1 LDLLADSSSYTS
13 FFGGAISM
21 TIALEEALKLLLE
34 GAKVSLELSLLSIF
48 LGMIIGLLIAIMEVY
63 GGKVLR
69 YIAMGYENAIRG
81 IPLLVIY
88 FILYYSI
95 PSITG
100 FSMDPFTT
108 AIVGL
113 GIRSSAYQSQIF
125 RGAIQAVE
133 EGQIEAALS
142 LGMSKWQV
150 IRHII
155 LPQALRIALP
165 GWMNEYTI
173 VLKDTSIAI
182 AIGVVE
188 LTRQARYLVS
198 YYLRPFLYYGMA
210 ALIYLVI
217 VLSIGYLAG
226 YLGKKYQIIGLGGGV
241 TRA

>member
-1 LDLLADSSSYTS
+1 M
-13 FFGGAISM
+13 AIS
-21 TIALEEALKLLLE
+21 LEEAFKFLLQ
-34 GAKVSLELSLLSIF
+34 GAKVSIELSILSIL
-48 LGMIIGLLIAIMEVY
+48 LGMLVGLVVAIAEVY
-63 GGKVLR
+63 GGRVLR
-69 YIAMGYENAIRG
+69 YVAMGYENAVRG
-81 IPLLVIY
+81 IPLLAIY
-88 FILYYSI
+88 FILYYSLPMI
-95 PSITG
+95 FG

-108 AIVGL
+108 AVLGL

-125 RGAIQAVE
+125 RGAIQAIE

-142 LGMSKWQV
+142 LGMTKWQV
-150 IRHII
+150 IRHVV

-198 YYLRPFLYYGMA
+198 YYLRPFLFYGMA

-217 VLSIGYLAG
+217 VLSVGYLAG
-226 YLGKKYQIIGLGGGV
+226 YLGKKYQVIGLGGGV
-241 TRA
+241 ARA

>member
-1 LDLLADSSSYTS
+1 M
-13 FFGGAISM
+13 AIS
-21 TIALEEALKLLLE
+21 LGEAFKFLLE
-34 GAKVSLELSLLSIF
+34 GAKISIELSILSIL
-48 LGMIIGLLIAIMEVY
+48 LGMIIGLLVAIAEVY

-69 YIAMGYENAIRG
+69 YIALGYENAIRG

-88 FILYYSI
+88 FILYYSMPI
-95 PSITG
+95 IFNS
-100 FSMDPFTT
+100 SMDPFTT
-108 AIVGL
+108 AVLGL

-125 RGAIQAVE
+125 RGAIQAIE

-142 LGMSKWQV
+142 LGMNKWEV
-150 IRHII
+150 IRHVV

-210 ALIYLVI
+210 ALIYLAI
-217 VLSIGYLAG
+217 VLSVGYLAG
-226 YLGKKYQIIGLGGGV
+226 YFGRKYQVIGLGGGV
-241 TRA
+241 ARV

>member
-1 LDLLADSSSYTS
+1 MTVNLGEAIRPLLD
-13 FFGGAISM
+13 
-21 TIALEEALKLLLE
+21 
-34 GAKVSLELSLLSIF
+34 GAKVSLELSILSIL
-48 LGMIIGLLIAIMEVY
+48 LGMVIGLLIAIIEVY
-63 GGKVLR
+63 GGKILR
-69 YIAMGYENAIRG
+69 YIALGYENAIRG
-81 IPLLVIY
+81 VPLLVIY

-95 PSITG
+95 PMMTG

-108 AIVGL
+108 AVIGL

-133 EGQIEAALS
+133 EGQIEAALA

-150 IRHII
+150 IRHIV
-155 LPQALRIALP
+155 LPQALRISLP

-182 AIGVVE
+182 AIGVIE

-198 YYLRPFLYYGMA
+198 YYLRPFLFYGMA
-210 ALIYLVI
+210 AFIYLVI

>member
-1 LDLLADSSSYTS
+1 MTVNLGEAIRPLLD
-13 FFGGAISM
+13 
-21 TIALEEALKLLLE
+21 
-34 GAKVSLELSLLSIF
+34 GAKVSLELSILSIL
-48 LGMIIGLLIAIMEVY
+48 LGMVIGLLIAIIEVY
-63 GGKVLR
+63 GGKILR
-69 YIAMGYENAIRG
+69 YIALGYENAIRG
-81 IPLLVIY
+81 VPLLVIY

-95 PSITG
+95 PMMTG

-108 AIVGL
+108 AVIGL

-133 EGQIEAALS
+133 EGQIEAALA

-150 IRHII
+150 IRHIV
-155 LPQALRIALP
+155 LPQALRISLP

-182 AIGVVE
+182 AIGVIE

-198 YYLRPFLYYGMA
+198 YYLRPFLFYGMA
-210 ALIYLVI
+210 AFIYLII

>member
-1 LDLLADSSSYTS
+1 MTVNLGEAIRPLLD
-13 FFGGAISM
+13 
-21 TIALEEALKLLLE
+21 
-34 GAKVSLELSLLSIF
+34 GAKVSLELSILSIL
-48 LGMIIGLLIAIMEVY
+48 LGMVIGLLIAIIEVY
-63 GGKVLR
+63 GGKILR
-69 YIAMGYENAIRG
+69 YIALGYENAIRG
-81 IPLLVIY
+81 VPLLVIY

-95 PSITG
+95 PMMTG

-108 AIVGL
+108 AVIGL

-133 EGQIEAALS
+133 EGQIEAALA

-155 LPQALRIALP
+155 LPQALRISLP

-182 AIGVVE
+182 AIGVIE

-198 YYLRPFLYYGMA
+198 YYLRPFLFYGMA
-210 ALIYLVI
+210 AFIYLVI

>member
-1 LDLLADSSSYTS
+1 
-13 FFGGAISM
+13 M
-21 TIALEEALKLLLE
+21 TISLEEAFKFLLQ
-34 GAKVSLELSLLSIF
+34 GAKVSIELSILSIL
-48 LGMIIGLLIAIMEVY
+48 LGMVIGLLVAIAEVY
-63 GGKVLR
+63 GGRALR
-69 YIAMGYENAIRG
+69 YIAIGYENAIRG
-81 IPLLVIY
+81 VPLLAIY
-88 FILYYSI
+88 FILYYSLPMI
-95 PSITG
+95 LG

-108 AIVGL
+108 AVLGL

-125 RGAIQAVE
+125 RGAIQAIE

-142 LGMSKWQV
+142 LGMTRWQV
-150 IRHII
+150 IRHIV

-198 YYLRPFLYYGMA
+198 YYLRPFLFYGMA

-217 VLSIGYLAG
+217 VLSVGYLAG
-226 YLGKKYQIIGLGGGV
+226 YLGKKYQVIGLGGGV
-241 TRA
+241 ARA

>member
-1 LDLLADSSSYTS
+1 
-13 FFGGAISM
+13 M

-133 EGQIEAALS
+133 EGQIEAALY

>member
-1 LDLLADSSSYTS
+1 
-13 FFGGAISM
+13 M

>member
-1 LDLLADSSSYTS
+1 MTVNLGEAIRPLLD
-13 FFGGAISM
+13 
-21 TIALEEALKLLLE
+21 
-34 GAKVSLELSLLSIF
+34 GAKVSLELSILSIL
-48 LGMIIGLLIAIMEVY
+48 LGMAVGLLIAIIEVY
-63 GGKVLR
+63 GGKILR
-69 YIAMGYENAIRG
+69 YIALGYENAIRG
-81 IPLLVIY
+81 VPLLVIY

-95 PSITG
+95 PMMTG

-108 AIVGL
+108 AVIGL

-133 EGQIEAALS
+133 EGQIEAALA

-150 IRHII
+150 IRHIV
-155 LPQALRIALP
+155 LPQALRISLP

-182 AIGVVE
+182 AIGVIE

-198 YYLRPFLYYGMA
+198 YYLRPFLFYGMA
-210 ALIYLVI
+210 AFIYLVI